1 MKKVFLLFVLLISA
15 NHIMSQDENND
26 KDLSIK
32 LSGFINLNAICDFN
46 GLDNYE
52 DFTTSEIPINPTSY
66 EKSMRL
72 HWTARQSR
80 VNLDTKYKTPVG
92 IISGKISGDF
102 YSGNQGDYSFFR
114 LRLAYIQYKNLLIG
128 QDNTTFGNPNVT
140 PNTIDF
146 EGPNSAPS
154 LRNPM
159 ISYTNSFNKK
169 WSYGLALEMRGTD
182 FTTTDT
188 TDLPFKS
195 IPTLVGNI
203 NRSGNWGVVTLSGMM
218 DVNRYFDNNDAT
230 KAAIGYGGALSVIL
244 NTNKLDHISL
254 FAVGGK
260 GIANFISDLSGSGYN
275 GVLQTN
281 PDKLDLLTSYGGF
294 IGYTHYWNPKW
305 SSNLIY
311 SFVGLEKTDLVSAQ
325 DFKFSNY
332 ALGNLFYQPFDRL
345 TFGVEY
351 IWGNL
356 YTQNDSTGDANRLQF
371 LAQFNF

>member
-1 MKKVFLLFVLLISA
+1 MKKVFLLIALFLSTHFINA
-15 NHIMSQDENND
+15 QEQD
-26 KDLSIK
+26 KDKNLSVK

-46 GLDNYE
+46 GLDNYD
-52 DFTTSEIPINPTSY
+52 DFTTSEIPINPSSY

-80 VNLDTKYKTPVG
+80 IDLSTKYLTPVG
-92 IISGKISGDF
+92 QIKGKISGDF
-102 YSGNQGDYSFFR
+102 YSGNQGNYSFFR

-128 QDNTTFGNPNVT
+128 QNTTTFGNPNVT
-140 PNTIDF
+140 PTTIDF

-169 WSYGLALEMRGTD
+169 WSYGLALEMRGSD
-182 FTTTDT
+182 LTTTDT
-188 TDLPFKS
+188 TDLPFATVPS
-195 IPTLVGNI
+195 FVVNI
-203 NRSGNWGVVTLSGMM
+203 NRTGDWGVITFSGMT
-218 DVNRYFDNNDAT
+218 DINRYFDNNDQTQAQV
-230 KAAIGYGGALSVIL
+230 GYGGALSVIF
-244 NTNKLDHISL
+244 NTNKLDHVSI

-275 GVLQTN
+275 GVLKTN
-281 PDKLDLLTSYGGF
+281 PDKLELLTSYGGF
-294 IGYTHYWNPKW
+294 IGYTHFWNTKW

-311 SFVGLEKTDLVSAQ
+311 SFVGLEKTNLVTNQ

-332 ALGNLFYQPFDRL
+332 ALGNLFYQPFDQL
-345 TFGVEY
+345 IFGVEY

-356 YTQNDSTGDANRLQF
+356 YTQNDATGDANRLQF

>member
-1 MKKVFLLFVLLISA
+1 MKKLFLLIVLFLSA
-15 NHIMSQDENND
+15 HYIFAQDED
-26 KDLSIK
+26 KDKNLSVK

-46 GLDNYE
+46 GLDNYD

-80 VNLDTKYKTPVG
+80 INLDTKYLTPVG
-92 IISGKISGDF
+92 VIKGKISGDF
-102 YSGNQGDYSFFR
+102 YSGNQGNYSFFR

-128 QDNTTFGNPNVT
+128 QNTTTFGNPNVT
-140 PNTIDF
+140 PTTIDF
-146 EGPNSAPS
+146 EGPNSAPN

-169 WSYGLALEMRGTD
+169 WSYGIALEMRGSD
-182 FTTTDT
+182 LTTTDT
-188 TDLPFKS
+188 RDLPFS
-195 IPTLVGNI
+195 TVPSFVFNI
-203 NRSGNWGVVTLSGMM
+203 NRTGDWGVITFSGMT
-218 DVNRYFDNNDAT
+218 DINRYFDNDDHTQA
-230 KAAIGYGGALSVIL
+230 KVGYGGALSVIL
-244 NTNKLDHISL
+244 NTNKLDHISI

-275 GVLQTN
+275 GVLKTN
-281 PDKLDLLTSYGGF
+281 PDKLELLTSYGGF
-294 IGYTHYWNPKW
+294 IGYTHFWNAKW

-311 SFVGLEKTDLVSAQ
+311 SFVGLEKTNLVTNQ

-345 TFGVEY
+345 IFGVEY

-356 YTQNDSTGDANRLQF
+356 YVQDDSTGDANRLQF